1 MHRILLD
8 IGPFTIYSYGLMVAL
23 AFLLSTFLILK
34 DARRYGFSRDDVF
47 DCLIAIL
54 IGGIIGGRILFVV
67 LNGEYFARYPLKV
80 FMLNEGGL
88 AIQGAILVAVLAGA
102 LMTRI
107 KKLPFWKGS
116 DLVAPYIALGQSIGR
131 IGCFLNG
138 CCYGRATE
146 GPLSV
151 TFPGDTVARIPVQL
165 YSSAFLLL
173 IFIVLLSL
181 RDKKPFNGYLF
192 TMYLVLYSFFRFF
205 MDFFR
210 GDDLVSWG
218 GMTLSQ
224 LISVGMF
231 SCGVIM
237 FFALWTSNKKN
248 KRGVV

>member
-1 MHRILLD
+1 
-8 IGPFTIYSYGLMVAL
+8 MVAL
-23 AFLLSTFLILK
+23 AFLLSTFLILR
-34 DARRYGFSRDDVF
+34 DARKYGFSRDDVF

-54 IGGIIGGRILFVV
+54 IGGIIGGRVLFVV
-67 LNGEYFARYPLKV
+67 LNSEYFARYPLKV
-80 FMLNEGGL
+80 LMLNEGGL
-88 AIQGAILVAVLAGA
+88 AIQGAILVAALAGL
-102 LMTRI
+102 LMTKI

-146 GPLSV
+146 GALSV
-151 TFPGDTVARIPVQL
+151 TFPGDTVARIPVQI
-165 YSSAFLLL
+165 YSSAFLML
-173 IFIVLLSL
+173 IFMVLLSL
-181 RDKKPFNGYLF
+181 KDKKPFDGYLF
-192 TMYLVLYSFFRFF
+192 AMYLVLYSFLRFF

-231 SCGVIM
+231 ACGAII
-237 FFALWTSNKKN
+237 FFVLWINNKKN
-248 KRGVV
+248 KQGTV